1 MFDYNLHNKK
11 EPAMAAAGQIA
22 LGLVGVASLFEDA
35 MAELFRIP
43 QHDNRYTVADVQRI
57 VDNANE
63 MNARQQ
69 ARLKEALDIIYMASN
84 VEERLLTEKAGYEHR
99 IETLKALLA
108 AEEAKVAQLEA
119 DLEDAEG
126 GSAVRISIP
135 KAG

>member
-22 LGLVGVASLFEDA
+22 VGVVGVAALFEDA
-35 MAELFRIP
+35 MAKLLEFP
-43 QHDNRYTVADVQRI
+43 QHDGRYSEREVRQM
-57 VDNANE
+57 VDTAHHLGE
-63 MNARQQ
+63 A
-69 ARLKEALDIIYMASN
+69 LKEMMDQFLMAHN
-84 VEERLLTEKAGYEHR
+84 REERHLEQIAGMEHR

-108 AEEAKVAQLEA
+108 AEEAKVAHLEEE
-119 DLEDAEG
+119 LEEAQGG